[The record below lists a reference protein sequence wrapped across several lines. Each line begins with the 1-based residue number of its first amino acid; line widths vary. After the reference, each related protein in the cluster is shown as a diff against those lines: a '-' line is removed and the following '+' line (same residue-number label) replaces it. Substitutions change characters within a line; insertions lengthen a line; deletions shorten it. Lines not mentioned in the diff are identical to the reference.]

1 MGAGIVQVGPLP
13 LPAPP
18 SFLPSLS
25 SLFLLF
31 PSLTPSPPHHQV
43 SLQRGYNVIMKDNA
57 EQGLVRGYQH
67 VHKGSVNSQ

>member
-1 MGAGIVQVGPLP
+1 MGAGIVQVGPFL
-13 LPAPP
+13 
-18 SFLPSLS
+18 SLPSLLSAFSLISLS
-25 SLFLLF
+25 S
-31 PSLTPSPPHHQV
+31 SSSSPQV